1 MEHLITGVVDHS
13 PSIIVFILGGLG
25 FVWAIRRDVAV
36 IGTKLEEI
44 GVRTTSLEV
53 ELKKMTEVLVAIGR
67 QEERMLAQA
76 ARMSSIDTAVADLRR
91 EMADLRRDKEKA
103 A

>member
-1 MEHLITGVVDHS
+1 MEHFITGIIDHS

-44 GVRTTSLEV
+44 GVRTTSLEA

-67 QEERMLAQA
+67 QEERMFAQA